1 MTEDMMTMTP
11 EEEALW
17 RASDEEVENKA
28 YDTNAV
34 FDKAEAEQP
43 SNVQEE
49 EPTEEDNEDPVEEDN
64 SELVSDEDS
73 DDGKAKEEVK
83 EEESAD
89 EVEEPEAKTEEE
101 AKAESG
107 LRPVRANGV
116 DIPVKSMDEV
126 YQMAS
131 MGADYKRKMAD
142 IAPFRRSISA
152 MKENGLTESDINT
165 LIDMKKGS
173 KEALQS
179 FVKGLGVDPLDI
191 DTDTD
196 NTYVPNSHGVDE
208 TTNEIRDIVDVISKD
223 AEYTMTQNVVD
234 NQWDSESRKILAEN
248 PQMIKGLHEEIKKGV
263 YAKVAPEAL
272 RMEILDNGKR
282 SKLDYYLAAEKLY
295 YEAEA
300 NKNTSNKVVQ
310 ETQRQNIAQ
319 KKRAAAPTQSRA
331 TSKQTTE
338 PDFVNMSDNE
348 YEEFYNKVMRN

>member
-1 MTEDMMTMTP
+1 MSDIIEMTA

-17 RASDEEVENKA
+17 RASDEEVEQGA
-28 YDTNAV
+28 YDANKV
-34 FDKAEAEQP
+34 FDEAEQP
-43 SNVQEE
+43 DETQDD
-49 EPTEEDNEDPVEEDN
+49 EPEDEVNEAPDETDN
-64 SELVSDEDS
+64 SETVGDEDS
-73 DDGKAKEEVK
+73 DDEQADEETVV
-83 EEESAD
+83 EESI
-89 EVEEPEAKTEEE
+89 EEEPEAKVEDD

-116 DIPVKSMDEV
+116 DIPVKSLDEV

-191 DTDTD
+191 DTEAK
-196 NTYVPNSHGVDE
+196 NEYVPNVHGVDE
-208 TTNEIRDIVDVISKD
+208 STNAIRDIIDVISKD
-223 AEYTMTQNVVD
+223 AEYTTTQRVVD
-234 NQWDSESRKILAEN
+234 EQWDSESRKVLAEN
-248 PQMIKGLHEEIKKGV
+248 PNMIRGLHEEIKKGV

-272 RMEILDNGKR
+272 RLEILDNGKK

-295 YEAEA
+295 YEAETA
-300 NKNTSNKVVQ
+300 KSGRIAEVKDVKHQQVVS
-310 ETQRQNIAQ
+310 
-319 KKRAAAPTQSRA
+319 KKKAAAFTNSKA
-331 TSKQTTE
+331 TSSKTTA
-338 PDFVNMSDNE
+338 PDFATMSDEE
-348 YEEFYNKVMRN
+348 YDAFYNSVMRS

>member
-1 MTEDMMTMTP
+1 MSDIMEMTA

-17 RASDEEVENKA
+17 RASDEEIEQGA
-28 YDTNAV
+28 YDANKV
-34 FDKAEAEQP
+34 FDEAEQP
-43 SNVQEE
+43 DETQDDEPAEE
-49 EPTEEDNEDPVEEDN
+49 VDEKPTAADN
-64 SELVSDEDS
+64 SETVGDEDS
-73 DDGKAKEEVK
+73 DDEQAKEEVEVK
-83 EEESAD
+83 ESVE
-89 EVEEPEAKTEEE
+89 EEPEAKVEEK

-116 DIPVKSMDEV
+116 DIPVKSLDEV

-191 DTDTD
+191 DTEAVSK
-196 NTYVPNSHGVDE
+196 YVPNEHGVDE
-208 TTNEIRDIVDVISKD
+208 STSAIQEIVAEISKD
-223 AEYTMTQNVVD
+223 AEYEMTQKVVD
-234 NQWDSESRKILAEN
+234 TQWDSESRKVLAEN
-248 PQMIKGLHEEIKKGV
+248 PQMIRGLHNEIKKGV

-272 RMEILDNGKR
+272 RMEILDNGKK

-295 YEAEA
+295 YEAEIA
-300 NKNTSNKVVQ
+300 KDSKNMEVKSEKRQQVVQ
-310 ETQRQNIAQ
+310 
-319 KKRAAAPTQSRA
+319 KKKAAAPTQSRA
-331 TSKQTTE
+331 TSSKTTE
-338 PDFVNMSDNE
+338 TDFVNMSDE
-348 YEEFYNKVMRN
+348 DYEKFYNSVMRS